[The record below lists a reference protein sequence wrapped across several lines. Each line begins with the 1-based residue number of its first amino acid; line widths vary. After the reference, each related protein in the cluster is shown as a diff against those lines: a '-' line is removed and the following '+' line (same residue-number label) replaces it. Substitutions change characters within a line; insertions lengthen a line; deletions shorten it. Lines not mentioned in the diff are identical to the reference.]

1 MYNHL
6 IKTDERNV
14 VTAYVCVPYSVGGFT
29 CIGQSESV
37 VEMTV
42 SEIRDGQ
49 ALLLYKTMPASETEK
64 TPVAVFDREGTQ
76 WGVYERDREEIE
88 ADYRPP
94 ERKMTT
100 EERVDA
106 LEGTTDD
113 IILMMAELIGGQ
125 A

>member
-29 CIGQSESV
+29 CIGQSENV
-37 VEMTV
+37 GEMTV

-49 ALLLYKTMPASETEK
+49 ALLLYKTMPTSETEK

-94 ERKMTT
+94 EPTDT
-100 EERVDA
+100 ELL
-106 LEGTTDD
+106 LETAADHEYRLCLMELGVSEDD
-113 IILMMAELIGGQ
+113 L
-125 A
+125 